1 MQLIRVLFLLALSGL
16 AACATKEVLETKNA
30 TPPPRINFSGYWRIS
45 TDSPADRDRINAAI
59 GRAAG
64 GDVIPLPPERSRN
77 QPPPTRAN
85 SRRSGDGLVRV
96 FLESGQN
103 LKVTQTADGI
113 FISYDRSVVREF
125 RFGENRTV
133 SVGEI
138 VAQRVSGWVGERYV
152 AETLDRNGMKLTEQ
166 FYLSPDRQ
174 TLHRHISL
182 RKVDQSEV
190 TLQQTFSWDGSL
202 SANEGEEPVRDPAGD

>member
-1 MQLIRVLFLLALSGL
+1 MQLIRVHVLLVLSVF
-16 AACATKEVLETKNA
+16 AACATREVLETKSA
-30 TPPPRINFSGYWRIS
+30 APPPGIDFSGYWQLS
-45 TDSPADRDRINAAI
+45 ADSPADRDRINAAI
-59 GRAAG
+59 GQAAG
-64 GDVIPLPPERSRN
+64 GDFIPLPPERGRN
-77 QPPPTRAN
+77 PPPPTRSS
-85 SRRSGDGLVRV
+85 SRKSGGGLVRV

-166 FYLSPDRQ
+166 LYLSSDRQ
-174 TLHRHISL
+174 RLHRHISL
-182 RKVDQSEV
+182 RKADQSEV

-202 SANEGEEPVRDPAGD
+202 SRKDGEEPARDPAGN

>member
-1 MQLIRVLFLLALSGL
+1 MQLVRVFFILVLSGF
-16 AACATKEVLETKNA
+16 AACATNEVLEAKSA
-30 TPPPRINFSGYWRIS
+30 APPPGVNFSGYWALA
-45 TDSPADRDRINAAI
+45 TDSPVDRDRINAAI

-64 GDVIPLPPERSRN
+64 DDVIPLPPERNRN
-77 QPPPTRAN
+77 QPPTTRSN
-85 SRRSGDGLVRV
+85 SRKSRDGLVHV
-96 FLESGQN
+96 FLESGQR

-166 FYLSPDRQ
+166 LYLSSDRQ
-174 TLHRHISL
+174 TLHRHISF
-182 RKVDQSEV
+182 RKSDQSEV

-202 SANEGEEPVRDPAGD
+202 SAKERQEPVPDPAGN